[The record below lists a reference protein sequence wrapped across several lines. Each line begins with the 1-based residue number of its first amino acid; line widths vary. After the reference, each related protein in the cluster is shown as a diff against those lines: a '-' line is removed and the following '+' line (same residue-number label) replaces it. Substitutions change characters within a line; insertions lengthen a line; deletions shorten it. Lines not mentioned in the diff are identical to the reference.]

1 MSAFDD
7 FGENS
12 MSDIDERRVSA
23 FRDINEHRVSDIDDM
38 SGTKLKGNK
47 PMWGREKDISNFNA
61 IVSTFIF
68 LLSPLVVF
76 YFWHTLEHYEG
87 SLLAP
92 FTALLETGYSY
103 KSGWLLF
110 HVLAYLWFP
119 SNIGYGQE
127 TPAGYVISYRTNGFR
142 IWVFTHV
149 LYLLLSVGLDLFDPA
164 IIQKNWG
171 GLLIATN
178 LYGYLLTFFSYAK
191 AHYAPSHPEDCKFSG
206 CVIYDIFMGVE
217 LNPRLGD
224 LDFKLFH
231 NGRPGITAWTL
242 INLSFL
248 FAQYQRYGYVTNS
261 MIILNF
267 LHAIYVVD
275 FFYYEDW
282 YLRTIDIA
290 HDHFGF
296 YLAWGDSVWLP
307 FMYTLQAQYLYL
319 NPIDLSPL
327 FSALVLTLG
336 LAGYYIFRQVNNQKD
351 LVRKKKGDVNI
362 WGQPARVIKAQYLTS
377 DGVCHTSLLLTSG
390 FWGLSRHFNYV
401 GDLMMCLAFCLTC
414 GLDSLLPHF
423 YFPYM
428 VVLLI
433 HRVRRDHSRC
443 LGKYGAYWEKYCELV
458 PYKVIPFIY

>member
-1 MSAFDD
+1 MD
-7 FGENS
+7 
-12 MSDIDERRVSA
+12 
-23 FRDINEHRVSDIDDM
+23 
-38 SGTKLKGNK
+38 
-47 PMWGREKDISNFNA
+47 
-61 IVSTFIF
+61 
-68 LLSPLVVF
+68 
-76 YFWHTLEHYEG
+76 
-87 SLLAP
+87 
-92 FTALLETGYSY
+92 
-103 KSGWLLF
+103 
-110 HVLAYLWFP
+110 
-119 SNIGYGQE
+119 
-127 TPAGYVISYRTNGFR
+127 
-142 IWVFTHV
+142 
-149 LYLLLSVGLDLFDPA
+149 
-164 IIQKNWG
+164 
-171 GLLIATN
+171 
-178 LYGYLLTFFSYAK
+178 SYAK

-206 CVIYDIFMGVE
+206 SLIYDIFMGVE

-261 MIILNF
+261 MVILNF
-267 LHAIYVVD
+267 LHAIYVMD

-327 FSALVLTLG
+327 FSAFIVTLG
-336 LAGYYIFRQVNNQKD
+336 LAGYYVFRQVNNQKD
-351 LVRKKKGDVNI
+351 LVRKKRGDVNI
-362 WGQPARVIKAQYLTS
+362 WGQPARVIKAQFMTN
-377 DGVCHTSLLLTSG
+377 DGICHTSLLLTSG

-423 YFPYM
+423 YFLYM
-428 VVLLI
+428 VVLLV
-433 HRVRRDHSRC
+433 HRVRRVHSRC
-443 LGKYGAYWEKYCELV
+443 LGKYGVYWEKYCELV
-458 PYKVIPFIY
+458 PYRVIPFIY